1 LLYGDISNA
10 SPDARLQAAS
20 TFRTAVVAGLA
31 GLAALGS
38 LAMATR
44 TYRLTQQG
52 QITDRYTKAIDQLG
66 SDRLETRLGGIYALE
81 RIAVDSERDHR
92 TVVEVLGAFAREQSR
107 QPTPPNKSD
116 AATVARVA
124 SDVEAAVTVLG
135 RLPDRFDRF
144 DTRWVD
150 LSSVYLVGAVL
161 WKADLRVT
169 DLPGADLR
177 KAALRKAALR
187 KAALREAD
195 LREAGL
201 WRANLQGANLWEA
214 DLRKAD
220 LRKADLQG
228 AVLWKADLRGA
239 DLREANLDGVRLG
252 ERSAAQLRS
261 GRMGSTGKQPGSC
274 SERKRT
280 RTNASEG
287 VPGAWRAVAAVMAS
301 GPSPPARPS
310 RQPSR
315 RCRSRH
321 RASAMSASCPAPWCC
336 GVAAGASR
344 PGGPGRHRSNCSG
357 GSSGRSRAA
366 PTAWA

>member
-177 KAALRKAALR
+177 KAALRKA
-187 KAALREAD
+187 
-195 LREAGL
+195 
-201 WRANLQGANLWEA
+201 
-214 DLRKAD
+214 D